1 MKRLITGIC
10 ILAVLASCGRKDW
23 RDASLPSAERARLL
37 LKEMTLEEKVGQMC
51 QYVAPCYV
59 PPGQGSPYK
68 NIDATDENLG
78 NKDLADKI
86 RRGEVGS
93 FLHCMTTKEAIALQ
107 EMAKESRLGIPLL
120 IGIDAIHGNALIEG
134 CTIYPTNINMAS
146 TFDTELMERIGSETA
161 LEMRQK
167 GLYWTFGPN
176 LDVARDARWGRM
188 GETFGEDPF
197 LVTQMGK
204 YSIFG
209 LQGTDRNFDEG
220 HVIACAKHLIA
231 GGEPF
236 GGLNAAPM
244 DLSERQLRE
253 IYLPPFVAAVQEA
266 HVGTVMAAHNEVNG
280 IPCHGNS
287 WLLKDLLRDELGF
300 DGFVVSDWMD
310 IERLYAMH
318 HWAPDSTEAFVRSV
332 EAGIDM
338 HMQGDN
344 YFEAVISAVK
354 SGRIPVKRIDEA
366 AGKILEMKFAVGLF
380 EAPMPSL
387 DPLENAAKHRQTA
400 LDAARESIVLLK
412 NNGLLPLT
420 ANGTSG
426 GSTASLRSAP
436 PSASLP
442 VPPLNVP
449 RVAVVSPT
457 GVPSGLKESERSDA
471 GSLRGTPLNP
481 PRGRRGVDGF
491 VPRRIFV
498 VGPNA
503 DSQTIL
509 GDWAAPQPDS
519 LVITVL
525 EGIKAEFPDVSID
538 TLCFGGK
545 ISDVDAKGIA
555 IARHKAAAADVCI
568 VVAGEN
574 SQRYSAFGRTC
585 GENCDRDDLDLPG
598 MQEELLEAV
607 ASTGKPTVLVL
618 MTGRANSIGWAK
630 DNVDAILNL
639 WEPGQMGGQAIAEV
653 LSGKVNPSGKLP
665 VTMPRSVG
673 QVPTV
678 YNHKHSQYSRLFA
691 TNDTGPLWP
700 FGFGLSYSKF
710 SYSVP
715 SFVESSAVGASGGS
729 TASRGSA
736 PPLASL
742 TVPPLN
748 VPRVAVVSPS
758 GVPAG
763 RKNNRSG
770 LARPAVATVAVNVTN
785 EGPFDGA
792 EVVQLYVKD
801 EFASVTRPVK
811 ELKAFKRIFLKAG
824 ESAEVTFEITPDML
838 QCFGADN
845 RWTVEPG
852 DFTIM
857 VGSSSADEDLQT
869 LTLEVL

>member
-1 MKRLITGIC
+1 M
-10 ILAVLASCGRKDW
+10 VSCGKGDW
-23 RDASLPSAERARLL
+23 RDATAPATERAKAL

-107 EMAKESRLGIPLL
+107 ELAKESRLGIPLL

-134 CTIYPTNINMAS
+134 CTIYPTSINLAS
-146 TFDTELMERIGSETA
+146 TFDPDLAEKIGTETA

-167 GLYWTFGPN
+167 GLYWTFAPN

-197 LVTQMGK
+197 LVSEMGK
-204 YSIFG
+204 YSIWG
-209 LQGTDRNFDEG
+209 LQGRNRNFDEG

-253 IYLPPFVAAVQEA
+253 IYLPPFVSAVQDA

-287 WLLKDLLRDELGF
+287 WLLKDLLRNEIGF

-310 IERLYAMH
+310 IERLHAMH

-344 YFEAVISAVK
+344 YFEAVIGAVK
-354 SGRIPVKRIDEA
+354 SGRIPMKRIDEA
-366 AGKILEMKFAVGLF
+366 VGKILEMKFAVGLF
-380 EAPMPSL
+380 EAPLPSL
-387 DPLENAAKHRQTA
+387 APLENAEAHRQTA

-412 NNGLLPLT
+412 NNGVLPLT
-420 ANGTSG
+420 ASG
-426 GSTASLRSAP
+426 SSGPDSSLRPAP
-436 PSASLP
+436 PTRNASGPLP
-442 VPPLNVP
+442 LTS
-449 RVAVVSPT
+449 R
-457 GVPSGLKESERSDA
+457 GWLRSGLTRPDA
-471 GSLRGTPLNP
+471 A
-481 PRGRRGVDGF
+481 
-491 VPRRIFV
+491 RRIFV

-525 EGIKAEFPDVSID
+525 EGIKAEFPGAKID
-538 TLCFGGK
+538 TMCFGGM
-545 ISDVDAKGIA
+545 IANIDAKGIEA
-555 IARHKAAAADVCI
+555 AKRKAAAADICI

-598 MQEELLEAV
+598 MQQELLEAV

-618 MTGRANSIGWAK
+618 MTGRANSLAWAK
-630 DNVDAILNL
+630 DNVDAILNV
-639 WEPGQMGGQAIAEV
+639 WEPGQMGGQAVAEV

-691 TNDTGPLWP
+691 TNKTGPLWP
-700 FGFGLSYSKF
+700 FGFGLSYSRF
-710 SYSVP
+710 VYSKPSMSSGQPSGRMATGPVTSASSGDSEHSEAVEPQEVP
-715 SFVESSAVGASGGS
+715 SAAASALDAI
-729 TASRGSA
+729 
-736 PPLASL
+736 
-742 TVPPLN
+742 
-748 VPRVAVVSPS
+748 
-758 GVPAG
+758 
-763 RKNNRSG
+763 
-770 LARPAVATVAVNVTN
+770 ATVSITVTN
-785 EGPFDGA
+785 EGPYDGT
-792 EVVQLYVKD
+792 EVVQLYVRD
-801 EFASVTRPVK
+801 EYASVTRPVK
-811 ELKAFKRIFLKAG
+811 ELKAFKRVSLKAG
-824 ESAEVTFEITPDML
+824 ESAEVTFAITPEML
-838 QCFGADN
+838 QCYGADN
-845 RWTVEPG
+845 RWSVEPG
-852 DFTIM
+852 DFTIL
-857 VGSSSADEDLQT
+857 VGSSSDDKDLQAVT
-869 LTLEVL
+869 LNVK

>member
-1 MKRLITGIC
+1 MRNNMKRFT
-10 ILAVLASCGRKDW
+10 ILLLLLASLASCGKEDW
-23 RDASLPSAERARLL
+23 RDTSLPASDRAKLL
-37 LKEMTLEEKVGQMC
+37 LREMTLEEKVGQMC

-107 EMAKESRLGIPLL
+107 ELAKESRLGIPLL

-134 CTIYPTNINMAS
+134 CTIYPTSINLAS
-146 TFDTELMERIGSETA
+146 SFDPEIVEKIGIETA
-161 LEMRQK
+161 QEMRQK
-167 GLYWTFGPN
+167 GLYWTFAPN

-197 LVTQMGK
+197 LVTEMGK
-204 YSIFG
+204 YSIWG
-209 LQGTDRNFDEG
+209 LQGRDRYFDEG
-220 HVIACAKHLIA
+220 HIIACAKHLIA

-244 DLSERQLRE
+244 DVSERQLRE
-253 IYLPPFVAAVQEA
+253 IYLPPFIAAVQDA

-310 IERLYAMH
+310 IERLHAMH
-318 HWAPDSTEAFVRSV
+318 HWAPDSTEAFIRSV

-344 YFEAVISAVK
+344 YFETVIGAVK
-354 SGRIPVKRIDEA
+354 SGRIPMRRIDEA
-366 AGKILEMKFAVGLF
+366 VGKILEMKFAVGLF
-380 EAPMPSL
+380 EAPMPSMA
-387 DPLENAAKHRQTA
+387 PLENAEAHRQTA
-400 LDAARESIVLLK
+400 LAAARESIVLLK
-412 NNGLLPLT
+412 NNGVLPLLKSERASLDGET
-420 ANGTSG
+420 HATLGTVRGGTGAKRSGASG
-426 GSTASLRSAP
+426 GASHSEAVEP
-436 PSASLP
+436 PELA
-442 VPPLNVP
+442 
-449 RVAVVSPT
+449 SPT
-457 GVPSGLKESERSDA
+457 
-471 GSLRGTPLNP
+471 LR
-481 PRGRRGVDGF
+481 RV
-491 VPRRIFV
+491 FV

-519 LVITVL
+519 LVVTVL
-525 EGIKAEFPDVSID
+525 EGIRAEFPKVMID
-538 TLCFGGK
+538 TMCFGGM
-545 ISDVDAKGIA
+545 ISNINEKGIA
-555 IARHKAAAADVCI
+555 EARRKAASADVCI

-607 ASTGKPTVLVL
+607 ASTGKPTILVL
-618 MTGRANSIGWAK
+618 MTGRANSLAWAK
-630 DNVDAILNL
+630 ENVDAIVNV
-639 WEPGQMGGQAIAEV
+639 WEPGQMGGQAVAEV

-691 TNDTGPLWP
+691 TNETGPLWP
-700 FGFGLSYSKF
+700 FGFGLSYSNF
-710 SYSVP
+710 VYSNP
-715 SFVESSAVGASGGS
+715 SLLSGQ
-729 TASRGSA
+729 T
-736 PPLASL
+736 
-742 TVPPLN
+742 
-748 VPRVAVVSPS
+748 
-758 GVPAG
+758 
-763 RKNNRSG
+763 SG
-770 LARPAVATVAVNVTN
+770 LAEPALDALATVSITVTN
-785 EGPFDGA
+785 EGPYDGA
-792 EVVQLYVKD
+792 EVVQLYIRD
-801 EFASVTRPVK
+801 EYASVTRPVK
-811 ELKAFKRIFLKAG
+811 ELKAFKRIFLKNG
-824 ESAEVTFEITPDML
+824 ESATVTFDITPEML
-838 QCFGADN
+838 QCFGAEN
-845 RWTVEPG
+845 RWSVEPG
-852 DFTIM
+852 EFTIM
-857 VGSSSADEDLQT
+857 VGSSSADEDLQAISYVV
-869 LTLEVL
+869 EG

>member
-1 MKRLITGIC
+1 MRNNMKRFT
-10 ILAVLASCGRKDW
+10 ILLLLLASLASCGKEDW
-23 RDASLPSAERARLL
+23 RDASLPASDRARLL
-37 LKEMTLEEKVGQMC
+37 LREMTLEEKVGQMC

-107 EMAKESRLGIPLL
+107 ELAKESRLGIPLL

-134 CTIYPTNINMAS
+134 CTIYPTSINLAS
-146 TFDTELMERIGSETA
+146 SFDPEIVEKIGTETA
-161 LEMRQK
+161 QEMRQK
-167 GLYWTFGPN
+167 GLYWTFAPN

-197 LVTQMGK
+197 LVTEMGK
-204 YSIFG
+204 YSIWG
-209 LQGTDRNFDEG
+209 LQGRDRNFDEG

-253 IYLPPFVAAVQEA
+253 IYLPPFIAAVQDA

-310 IERLYAMH
+310 IERLHAMH
-318 HWAPDSTEAFVRSV
+318 HWAPDSTEAFIRSV

-344 YFEAVISAVK
+344 YFEAVIGAVK
-354 SGRIPVKRIDEA
+354 SGRIPMRRIDEA
-366 AGKILEMKFAVGLF
+366 VGKILEMKFAVGLF
-380 EAPMPSL
+380 EAPMPSMA
-387 DPLENAAKHRQTA
+387 PLENAAAHRQTA
-400 LDAARESIVLLK
+400 LAAARESIVLLK
-412 NNGLLPLT
+412 NNGVLPLT
-420 ANGTSG
+420 ASG
-426 GSTASLRSAP
+426 SGSPDSSLRSAP
-436 PSASLP
+436 PTRSASGPLP
-442 VPPLNVP
+442 LTS
-449 RVAVVSPT
+449 R
-457 GVPSGLKESERSDA
+457 GWLRSGLARPD
-471 GSLRGTPLNP
+471 
-481 PRGRRGVDGF
+481 V
-491 VPRRIFV
+491 VRRIFV

-519 LVITVL
+519 LVVTVL
-525 EGIKAEFPDVSID
+525 EGIRAEFPKVMID
-538 TLCFGGK
+538 TMCFGGM
-545 ISDVDAKGIA
+545 ISNINEKGIA
-555 IARHKAAAADVCI
+555 EARRKAASADVCI

-607 ASTGKPTVLVL
+607 ASTGKPTILVL
-618 MTGRANSIGWAK
+618 MTGRANSLAWAK
-630 DNVDAILNL
+630 ENVDAIVNV
-639 WEPGQMGGQAIAEV
+639 WEPGQMGGQAVAEV

-691 TNDTGPLWP
+691 TNETGPLWP
-700 FGFGLSYSKF
+700 FGFGLSYSNF
-710 SYSVP
+710 VYSNP
-715 SFVESSAVGASGGS
+715 SLLSGQ
-729 TASRGSA
+729 
-736 PPLASL
+736 
-742 TVPPLN
+742 
-748 VPRVAVVSPS
+748 PS
-758 GVPAG
+758 GPG
-763 RKNNRSG
+763 RVHPRSAAAEYGLSPEAAPEHNEASKAG
-770 LARPAVATVAVNVTN
+770 LATVSITVTN
-785 EGPFDGA
+785 EGPYDGA
-792 EVVQLYVKD
+792 EVVQLYIRD
-801 EFASVTRPVK
+801 EYASVTRPVK
-811 ELKAFKRIFLKAG
+811 ELKAFKRIFLKNG
-824 ESAEVTFEITPDML
+824 ESATVTFDITPEML
-838 QCFGADN
+838 QCFGVEG
-845 RWTVEPG
+845 RWSVEPG
-852 DFTIM
+852 EFTIM
-857 VGSSSADEDLQT
+857 VGSSSADEDLQAISYVV
-869 LTLEVL
+869 EG

>member
-1 MKRLITGIC
+1 MKRFT
-10 ILAVLASCGRKDW
+10 ILLLLLASLASCGKRDW
-23 RDASLPSAERARLL
+23 RDASLPASERAKSL

-86 RRGEVGS
+86 RRGEVSS

-107 EMAKESRLGIPLL
+107 ELAKESRLGIPLL

-146 TFDTELMERIGSETA
+146 TFDPALMEKIGAETA

-167 GLYWTFGPN
+167 GLYWTFAPN

-197 LVTQMGK
+197 LVSEMGK
-204 YSIFG
+204 HSIFG

-253 IYLPPFVAAVQEA
+253 IYLPPFIAAVQDA

-310 IERLYAMH
+310 IERLHAMH
-318 HWAPDSTEAFVRSV
+318 HWAPDSTEAFIRSV

-344 YFEAVISAVK
+344 YFEAVIGAVK
-354 SGRIPVKRIDEA
+354 SGRIPMRRIDEA
-366 AGKILEMKFAVGLF
+366 VGKILEMKFAVGLF
-380 EAPMPSL
+380 EAPMPSMA
-387 DPLENAAKHRQTA
+387 PLENAEAHRQTA
-400 LDAARESIVLLK
+400 LAAARESIVLLK
-412 NNGLLPLT
+412 NNGVLPLD
-420 ANGTSG
+420 
-426 GSTASLRSAP
+426 
-436 PSASLP
+436 
-442 VPPLNVP
+442 
-449 RVAVVSPT
+449 VV
-457 GVPSGLKESERSDA
+457 
-471 GSLRGTPLNP
+471 
-481 PRGRRGVDGF
+481 
-491 VPRRIFV
+491 RRIFV

-519 LVITVL
+519 LVVTVL
-525 EGIKAEFPDVSID
+525 EGIRAEFPKAIID
-538 TLCFGGK
+538 TMCFGGM
-545 ISDVDAKGIA
+545 ISNINEKGIA
-555 IARHKAAAADVCI
+555 AARNKAAAADVCI

-598 MQEELLEAV
+598 MQEELLEAM
-607 ASTGKPTVLVL
+607 ASTGKPTILVL
-618 MTGRANSIGWAK
+618 MTGRANSLAWAK
-630 DNVDAILNL
+630 ENVDAIVNV
-639 WEPGQMGGQAIAEV
+639 WEPGQMGGQAVAEV

-691 TNDTGPLWP
+691 TNETGPLWP

-710 SYSVP
+710 SYSTP
-715 SFVESSAVGASGGS
+715 TIAAADGTPDGE
-729 TASRGSA
+729 T
-736 PPLASL
+736 
-742 TVPPLN
+742 
-748 VPRVAVVSPS
+748 
-758 GVPAG
+758 
-763 RKNNRSG
+763 SG
-770 LARPAVATVAVNVTN
+770 LAEPALDALATVSITVTN
-785 EGPFDGA
+785 EGPYDGA
-792 EVVQLYVKD
+792 EVVQLYIRD
-801 EFASVTRPVK
+801 EYASVTRPVK
-811 ELKAFKRIFLKAG
+811 ELKAFKRIFLKNG
-824 ESAEVTFEITPDML
+824 ESATVTFDITPEML
-838 QCFGADN
+838 QCFGAEN
-845 RWTVEPG
+845 RWSVEPG
-852 DFTIM
+852 EFTIM
-857 VGSSSADEDLQT
+857 VGSSSADEDLQAISYVV
-869 LTLEVL
+869 EG

>member
-1 MKRLITGIC
+1 MKRLF
-10 ILAVLASCGRKDW
+10 VLLSFSVLLFSCNKGDW
-23 RDASLPSAERARLL
+23 RDASLPAADRAELL
-37 LKEMTLEEKVGQMC
+37 LKEMTLQEKVGQMC

-146 TFDTELMERIGSETA
+146 TFDTELMERIGAETA

-167 GLYWTFGPN
+167 GLYWTFAPN

-188 GETFGEDPF
+188 GETYGEDPF
-197 LVTQMGK
+197 LVTEMGK
-204 YSIFG
+204 HSILG
-209 LQGTDRNFDEG
+209 LQGPDRNFDEG

-253 IYLPPFVAAVQEA
+253 IYLPPFIAAVEDA

-344 YFEAVISAVK
+344 YFEAVIDAVK
-354 SGRIPVKRIDEA
+354 SGRIPMKRIDEA
-366 AGKILEMKFAVGLF
+366 SGKILEMKFAVGLF
-380 EAPMPSL
+380 EAPLPSL
-387 DPLENAAKHRQTA
+387 DPLENAEAHRQTA
-400 LDAARESIVLLK
+400 LNAARESIVLLK
-412 NNGLLPLT
+412 NDGILPL
-420 ANGTSG
+420 S
-426 GSTASLRSAP
+426 S
-436 PSASLP
+436 
-442 VPPLNVP
+442 
-449 RVAVVSPT
+449 
-457 GVPSGLKESERSDA
+457 
-471 GSLRGTPLNP
+471 
-481 PRGRRGVDGF
+481 
-491 VPRRIFV
+491 PRRIFV

-519 LVITVL
+519 LVITVM
-525 EGIKAEFPDVSID
+525 EGIKAEFPGATID

-545 ISDVDAKGIA
+545 ISNVDAKGIA
-555 IARHKAAAADVCI
+555 VARHKAAASDVCI

-598 MQEELLEAV
+598 MQEQLLEAV
-607 ASTGKPTVLVL
+607 ASSGKPTVLVL

-630 DNVDAILNL
+630 ENVDAILNV
-639 WEPGQMGGQAIAEV
+639 WEPGQMGGQATAEV

-665 VTMPRSVG
+665 VTMPRNVG

-691 TNDTGPLWP
+691 TNETGPLWP
-700 FGFGLSYSKF
+700 FGFGLSYSSF
-710 SYSVP
+710 HYSVP
-715 SFVESSAVGASGGS
+715 ELVEGP
-729 TASRGSA
+729 T
-736 PPLASL
+736 
-742 TVPPLN
+742 N
-748 VPRVAVVSPS
+748 KVS
-758 GVPAG
+758 V
-763 RKNNRSG
+763 RI
-770 LARPAVATVAVNVTN
+770 TN
-785 EGPFDGA
+785 EGPYDGT
-792 EVVQLYVKD
+792 EVVQLYIRD
-801 EFASVTRPVK
+801 EYASVTRPVK
-811 ELKAFKRIFLKAG
+811 ELKAFKRIFLKNG
-824 ESAEVTFEITPDML
+824 ESTEVTFNITPEML
-838 QCFGADN
+838 QCFSADN
-845 RWTVEPG
+845 KWTVEPG

-869 LTLEVL
+869 LKLTVN

>member
-1 MKRLITGIC
+1 M
-10 ILAVLASCGRKDW
+10 VSCGKGDWKD
-23 RDASLPSAERARLL
+23 ATAPAAERAKAL

-107 EMAKESRLGIPLL
+107 ELAKESRLGIPLL

-134 CTIYPTNINMAS
+134 CTIYPTSINLAS
-146 TFDTELMERIGSETA
+146 TFDPELVESIGAETA

-167 GLYWTFGPN
+167 GLYWTFAPN

-188 GETFGEDPF
+188 GETYGEDPF
-197 LVTQMGK
+197 LVTEMGK
-204 YSIFG
+204 HSIWG
-209 LQGTDRNFDEG
+209 LQGQDRNFDQG

-253 IYLPPFVAAVQEA
+253 IYLPPFVSAIQDA

-344 YFEAVISAVK
+344 YFEAVIGAVK
-354 SGRIPVKRIDEA
+354 SGRIPMKRIDEA

-380 EAPMPSL
+380 EAPLPSL
-387 DPLENAAKHRQTA
+387 APLENAEAHRQTA

-412 NNGLLPLT
+412 NNGVLPLT
-420 ANGTSG
+420 ASG
-426 GSTASLRSAP
+426 SSGPDSSLRSAP
-436 PSASLP
+436 PTRSASGPLP
-442 VPPLNVP
+442 LTS
-449 RVAVVSPT
+449 R
-457 GVPSGLKESERSDA
+457 GWLGSGLARPDA
-471 GSLRGTPLNP
+471 T
-481 PRGRRGVDGF
+481 
-491 VPRRIFV
+491 RRIFI

-525 EGIKAEFPDVSID
+525 EGIRNEFPEAKID
-538 TLCFGGK
+538 TLCFGGM
-545 ISDVDAKGIA
+545 IANIDAKGIEN
-555 IARHKAAAADVCI
+555 ARRKAASADVCI

-585 GENCDRDDLDLPG
+585 GENCDRDDLNLPG
-598 MQEELLEAV
+598 MQQELLEAV

-618 MTGRANSIGWAK
+618 MTGRANSLAWAK
-630 DNVDAILNL
+630 ENVDAILNV
-639 WEPGQMGGQAIAEV
+639 WEPGQMGGQAVAEV

-691 TNDTGPLWP
+691 TNETGPLWP
-700 FGFGLSYSKF
+700 FGFGLSYSCF
-710 SYSVP
+710 HYSSP
-715 SFVESSAVGASGGS
+715 TITTADGTLDGETTATLGTLRGGTGAKRSGASGG
-729 TASRGSA
+729 ASHSEAVEPQEVPSA
-736 PPLASL
+736 VA
-742 TVPPLN
+742 
-748 VPRVAVVSPS
+748 RVAV
-758 GVPAG
+758 
-763 RKNNRSG
+763 N
-770 LARPAVATVAVNVTN
+770 LTN
-785 EGPFDGA
+785 EGPYDGT
-792 EVVQLYVKD
+792 EVVQLYVRD
-801 EFASVTRPVK
+801 EYASVTRPVK
-811 ELKAFKRIFLKAG
+811 ELKAFRRVFLKVG
-824 ESAEVTFEITPDML
+824 ESAEVTFAITPEML

-845 RWTVEPG
+845 RWSVEPG
-852 DFTIM
+852 EFTILI
-857 VGSSSADEDLQT
+857 GSSSADQDLQKLS
-869 LTLEVL
+869 LTVE

>member
-1 MKRLITGIC
+1 M
-10 ILAVLASCGRKDW
+10 VSCGKGDWKD
-23 RDASLPSAERARLL
+23 ATAPAAERAKAL

-107 EMAKESRLGIPLL
+107 ELAKESRLGIPLL

-134 CTIYPTNINMAS
+134 CTIYPTSINLAS
-146 TFDTELMERIGSETA
+146 TFDPELVESIGAETA

-167 GLYWTFGPN
+167 GLYWTFAPN
-176 LDVARDARWGRM
+176 LDVARDARWGRI
-188 GETFGEDPF
+188 GETYGEDPF
-197 LVTQMGK
+197 LVTEMGK
-204 YSIFG
+204 HSIWG
-209 LQGTDRNFDEG
+209 LQGRDRNFDQG

-253 IYLPPFVAAVQEA
+253 IYLPPFVSAIQDA

-344 YFEAVISAVK
+344 YFEAVIGAVK
-354 SGRIPVKRIDEA
+354 SGRIPMKRIDEA

-380 EAPMPSL
+380 EAPLPSL
-387 DPLENAAKHRQTA
+387 APLENAEAHRQTA

-412 NNGLLPLT
+412 NNGVLPLT
-420 ANGTSG
+420 ASG
-426 GSTASLRSAP
+426 SSGPDSSLRSAP
-436 PSASLP
+436 PTRSASGPLP
-442 VPPLNVP
+442 LTS
-449 RVAVVSPT
+449 R
-457 GVPSGLKESERSDA
+457 GWLGSGLARPDA
-471 GSLRGTPLNP
+471 T
-481 PRGRRGVDGF
+481 
-491 VPRRIFV
+491 RRIFI

-525 EGIKAEFPDVSID
+525 EGIRNEFPEAKID
-538 TLCFGGK
+538 TMCFGGM
-545 ISDVDAKGIA
+545 ISKVDAKGIEN
-555 IARHKAAAADVCI
+555 ARRKAASADVCI

-585 GENCDRDDLDLPG
+585 GENCDRDDLNLPG
-598 MQEELLEAV
+598 MQQELLEAV

-618 MTGRANSIGWAK
+618 MTGRANSLAWAK
-630 DNVDAILNL
+630 ENVDAILNV
-639 WEPGQMGGQAIAEV
+639 WEPGQMGGQAVAEV

-691 TNDTGPLWP
+691 TNETGPLWP
-700 FGFGLSYSKF
+700 FGFGLSYSCF
-710 SYSVP
+710 HYSSP
-715 SFVESSAVGASGGS
+715 TITTADGTLNGETTATLGTLRGGTGAKRSGASGG
-729 TASRGSA
+729 ASRSEAVEPQEVPSA
-736 PPLASL
+736 VA
-742 TVPPLN
+742 
-748 VPRVAVVSPS
+748 RVAV
-758 GVPAG
+758 
-763 RKNNRSG
+763 N
-770 LARPAVATVAVNVTN
+770 LTN
-785 EGPFDGA
+785 EGPYDGA
-792 EVVQLYVKD
+792 EVVQLYIRD
-801 EFASVTRPVK
+801 EYASVTRPVK
-811 ELKAFKRIFLKAG
+811 ELKAFKRIFLKNG
-824 ESAEVTFEITPDML
+824 ETQEVTFAITPEML

-845 RWTVEPG
+845 RWSVEPG
-852 DFTIM
+852 EFTILI
-857 VGSSSADEDLQT
+857 GSSSADQDLQKLT
-869 LTLEVL
+869 LTVE

>member
-1 MKRLITGIC
+1 MRKIVFIGFVL
-10 ILAVLASCGRKDW
+10 LAVSCGNGDW
-23 RDASLPSAERARLL
+23 RDATLPAEKRANLL

-107 EMAKESRLGIPLL
+107 ELAKESRLGIPLL

-134 CTIYPTNINMAS
+134 CTIYPTSINLAS
-146 TFDTELMERIGSETA
+146 SFDPDLIERIGTETA
-161 LEMRQK
+161 QEMRQK
-167 GLYWTFGPN
+167 GLYWTFAPN

-197 LVTQMGK
+197 LVTEMGK
-204 YSIFG
+204 YSIWG
-209 LQGTDRNFDEG
+209 LQGRDRDFDEG

-253 IYLPPFVAAVQEA
+253 IYLPPFVAAVQDA

-318 HWAPDSTEAFVRSV
+318 HWAPDSTEAFIRSV

-344 YFEAVISAVK
+344 YFEAVIGAVK
-354 SGRIPVKRIDEA
+354 AGRIPMRRIDEA

-380 EAPMPSL
+380 EAPMPSMA
-387 DPLENAAKHRQTA
+387 PLENASAHRQTA
-400 LDAARESIVLLK
+400 LEAARESIVLLK
-412 NNGLLPLT
+412 NNGILPLT
-420 ANGTSG
+420 ASG
-426 GSTASLRSAP
+426 SGSPDSSLRSAP
-436 PSASLP
+436 PTRSASGPLP
-442 VPPLNVP
+442 LTS
-449 RVAVVSPT
+449 R
-457 GVPSGLKESERSDA
+457 GWLRSGLARPDA
-471 GSLRGTPLNP
+471 A
-481 PRGRRGVDGF
+481 
-491 VPRRIFV
+491 RRIFV

-525 EGIKAEFPDVSID
+525 EGIKTEFPGVAID
-538 TLCFGGK
+538 TMCFGGM
-545 ISDVDAKGIA
+545 ISNVNEKGISE
-555 IARHKAAAADVCI
+555 ARRKASAADVCI

-585 GENCDRDDLDLPG
+585 GENCDRDDLNLPG

-607 ASTGKPTVLVL
+607 ASTGKPTILVL
-618 MTGRANSIGWAK
+618 MTGRANSLAWAK
-630 DNVDAILNL
+630 ENVDAILNV
-639 WEPGQMGGQAIAEV
+639 WEPGQMGGQAVAEV

-691 TNDTGPLWP
+691 TNETGPLWP
-700 FGFGLSYSKF
+700 FGFGLSYSNF
-710 SYSVP
+710 AYSNP
-715 SFVESSAVGASGGS
+715 SLISGQPSGPGRVHPRSAAAEYGLSPEADPERNEASKAG
-729 TASRGSA
+729 
-736 PPLASL
+736 LAS
-742 TVPPLN
+742 PDRGR
-748 VPRVAVVSPS
+748 PRHARGGTADEVGG
-758 GVPAG
+758 GVE
-763 RKNNRSG
+763 RSETSG
-770 LARPAVATVAVNVTN
+770 LAEPALDALATVSIMITN
-785 EGPFDGA
+785 EGPYDGA
-792 EVVQLYVKD
+792 EVVQLYIRD

-811 ELKAFKRIFLKAG
+811 ELKAFKRVFLKNG
-824 ESAEVTFEITPDML
+824 ETATVTFEITPEML

-845 RWTVEPG
+845 KWSVEPG
-852 DFTIM
+852 EFTIL
-857 VGSSSADEDLQT
+857 VGSSSADEDLRPLSLKIEQ
-869 LTLEVL
+869 

>member
-1 MKRLITGIC
+1 M
-10 ILAVLASCGRKDW
+10 VSCGKGDW
-23 RDASLPSAERARLL
+23 TDASLPAADRAKAL

-107 EMAKESRLGIPLL
+107 ELAKESRLGIPLL

-134 CTIYPTNINMAS
+134 CTIYPTSINLAS
-146 TFDTELMERIGSETA
+146 TFDPELVESIGAETA

-167 GLYWTFGPN
+167 GLYWTFAPN

-188 GETFGEDPF
+188 GETYGEDPF
-197 LVTQMGK
+197 LVTEMGK
-204 YSIFG
+204 HSIWG
-209 LQGTDRNFDEG
+209 LQGRDRNFDQG

-231 GGEPF
+231 GGKPF

-253 IYLPPFVAAVQEA
+253 IYLPPFVSAIQDA

-344 YFEAVISAVK
+344 YFEAVIGAVK
-354 SGRIPVKRIDEA
+354 SGRIPMKRIDEA

-380 EAPMPSL
+380 EAPLPSL
-387 DPLENAAKHRQTA
+387 APLENAEAHRQTA

-412 NNGLLPLT
+412 NNGVLPLFR
-420 ANGTSG
+420 NGGVASSG
-426 GSTASLRSAP
+426 GSTASLREAP
-436 PSASLP
+436 PLASQSEAP

-449 RVAVVSPT
+449 RVAVVSP
-457 GVPSGLKESERSDA
+457 SGLTTSANPGNSERSDA
-471 GSLRGTPLNP
+471 GSLRGTPLSP
-481 PRGRRGVDGF
+481 PGGRRGVDGS
-491 VPRRIFV
+491 RQRTLFV

-525 EGIKAEFPDVSID
+525 EGIRNEFPGAKID
-538 TLCFGGK
+538 TLCFGGM
-545 ISDVDAKGIA
+545 ISKVDAKGIEN
-555 IARHKAAAADVCI
+555 ARRKAASADVCI

-598 MQEELLEAV
+598 MQQELLEAV

-618 MTGRANSIGWAK
+618 MTGRANSLAWAK
-630 DNVDAILNL
+630 ENVDAILNV
-639 WEPGQMGGQAIAEV
+639 WEPGQMGGQAVAEV

-691 TNDTGPLWP
+691 TNETGPLWP
-700 FGFGLSYSKF
+700 FGFGLSYSCF
-710 SYSVP
+710 HYSSP
-715 SFVESSAVGASGGS
+715 TITTADGTLDGETTATLGTLRGGTGAKRSGASGG
-729 TASRGSA
+729 ASRSEAVEPQEVPSA
-736 PPLASL
+736 VA
-742 TVPPLN
+742 
-748 VPRVAVVSPS
+748 RVAV
-758 GVPAG
+758 
-763 RKNNRSG
+763 N
-770 LARPAVATVAVNVTN
+770 LTN
-785 EGPFDGA
+785 EGPYDGA
-792 EVVQLYVKD
+792 EVVQLYIRD
-801 EFASVTRPVK
+801 EYASVTRPVK
-811 ELKAFKRIFLKAG
+811 ELKAFKRIFLKNG
-824 ESAEVTFEITPDML
+824 ETQEVTFEITPEML

-845 RWTVEPG
+845 RWSVEPG
-852 DFTIM
+852 EFTILI
-857 VGSSSADEDLQT
+857 GSSSADQDLQKLS
-869 LTLEVL
+869 LTID

>member
-1 MKRLITGIC
+1 MIRRTIIIGI
-10 ILAVLASCGRKDW
+10 AVLMVSCGKGDW
-23 RDASLPSAERARLL
+23 RDASLPAAERAKAL

-107 EMAKESRLGIPLL
+107 ELAKESRLGIPLL

-134 CTIYPTNINMAS
+134 CTIYPTSINLAS
-146 TFDTELMERIGSETA
+146 TFDPELVESIGAETA

-167 GLYWTFGPN
+167 GLYWTFAPN

-188 GETFGEDPF
+188 GETYGEDPF
-197 LVTQMGK
+197 LVTEMGK
-204 YSIFG
+204 HSIWG
-209 LQGTDRNFDEG
+209 LQGRDRNFDQG

-253 IYLPPFVAAVQEA
+253 IYLPPFVSAIQDA

-344 YFEAVISAVK
+344 YFEAVIGAVK
-354 SGRIPVKRIDEA
+354 SGRIPMKRIDEA

-380 EAPMPSL
+380 EAPLPSL
-387 DPLENAAKHRQTA
+387 APLENAEAHRQTA

-412 NNGLLPLT
+412 NNGVLPLIKAGQPLEPGRVHPRALRLRSGT
-420 ANGTSG
+420 AAAEYGLS
-426 GSTASLRSAP
+426 STAAP
-436 PSASLP
+436 A
-442 VPPLNVP
+442 
-449 RVAVVSPT
+449 RVFIT
-457 GVPSGLKESERSDA
+457 
-471 GSLRGTPLNP
+471 
-481 PRGRRGVDGF
+481 
-491 VPRRIFV
+491 
-498 VGPNA
+498 GPNSN
-503 DSQTIL
+503 SQTIL

-525 EGIKAEFPDVSID
+525 EGIRNEFPEAKID
-538 TLCFGGK
+538 TMCFGGM
-545 ISDVDAKGIA
+545 ISKVDAKGIEN
-555 IARHKAAAADVCI
+555 ARRKAASADVCI
-568 VVAGEN
+568 VVVGEN

-585 GENCDRDDLDLPG
+585 GENCDRDDLNLPG
-598 MQEELLEAV
+598 MQQELLEAV

-618 MTGRANSIGWAK
+618 MTGRANSLAWAK
-630 DNVDAILNL
+630 ENVDAILNV
-639 WEPGQMGGQAIAEV
+639 WEPGQMGGQAVAEV

-691 TNDTGPLWP
+691 TNETGPLWP
-700 FGFGLSYSKF
+700 FGFGLSYSCF
-710 SYSVP
+710 HYSSP
-715 SFVESSAVGASGGS
+715 TITTADGTLDGETTATLGTLRGGTEAKRSGASGG
-729 TASRGSA
+729 ASRSEAVEPQEVPSA
-736 PPLASL
+736 VA
-742 TVPPLN
+742 
-748 VPRVAVVSPS
+748 RVAV
-758 GVPAG
+758 
-763 RKNNRSG
+763 N
-770 LARPAVATVAVNVTN
+770 LTN
-785 EGPFDGA
+785 EGPYDGT
-792 EVVQLYVKD
+792 EVVQLYVRD
-801 EFASVTRPVK
+801 EYASVTRPVK
-811 ELKAFKRIFLKAG
+811 ELKAFRRVFLKVG
-824 ESAEVTFEITPDML
+824 ESAEVTFAITPEML

-845 RWTVEPG
+845 RWSVEPG
-852 DFTIM
+852 EFTILI
-857 VGSSSADEDLQT
+857 GSSSADQDLQKLT
-869 LTLEVL
+869 LTVE

>member
-1 MKRLITGIC
+1 MRRILLAGIAF
-10 ILAVLASCGRKDW
+10 LLVSCGKGDW
-23 RDASLPSAERARLL
+23 RDATLPAADRAKSL

-107 EMAKESRLGIPLL
+107 ELAKESRLGIPLL

-134 CTIYPTNINMAS
+134 CTIYPTSINLAS
-146 TFDTELMERIGSETA
+146 TFDPEIVEKIGTETA

-167 GLYWTFGPN
+167 GLYWTFAPN

-197 LVTQMGK
+197 LVTEMGK
-204 YSIFG
+204 YSIWG
-209 LQGTDRNFDEG
+209 LQGRDRNFDEG

-253 IYLPPFVAAVQEA
+253 IYLPPFIAAVQDA

-287 WLLKDLLRDELGF
+287 WLLNDLLRDELGF

-310 IERLYAMH
+310 IERLHAMH

-344 YFEAVISAVK
+344 YFEAVIGAVK
-354 SGRIPVKRIDEA
+354 SGRIPMRRIDEA
-366 AGKILEMKFAVGLF
+366 VGKILEMKFAVGLF

-387 DPLENAAKHRQTA
+387 APLENAEAHRQTA

-412 NNGLLPLT
+412 NNDILPLT
-420 ANGTSG
+420 A
-426 GSTASLRSAP
+426 
-436 PSASLP
+436 
-442 VPPLNVP
+442 
-449 RVAVVSPT
+449 
-457 GVPSGLKESERSDA
+457 A
-471 GSLRGTPLNP
+471 GSGSPDRSH
-481 PRGRRGVDGF
+481 PRLL
-491 VPRRIFV
+491 RRIFI

-525 EGIKAEFPDVSID
+525 EGLKEEFPEVTID
-538 TLCFGGK
+538 TMCFGGM
-545 ISDVDAKGIA
+545 ITNINDKGIA
-555 IARHKAAAADVCI
+555 AARHKASAADVCI

-585 GENCDRDDLDLPG
+585 GENCDRDNLDLPG

-618 MTGRANSIGWAK
+618 MTGRANSLAWAK
-630 DNVDAILNL
+630 VNVDAVVNV
-639 WEPGQMGGQAIAEV
+639 WEPGQMGGKAVAEV

-691 TNDTGPLWP
+691 TNETGPLWP

-710 SYSVP
+710 S
-715 SFVESSAVGASGGS
+715 F
-729 TASRGSA
+729 SA
-736 PPLASL
+736 PKIVDS
-742 TVPPLN
+742 TVS
-748 VPRVAVVSPS
+748 V
-758 GVPAG
+758 
-763 RKNNRSG
+763 KI
-770 LARPAVATVAVNVTN
+770 TN
-785 EGPFDGA
+785 EGPYDGA
-792 EVVQLYVKD
+792 EVVQLYIRD
-801 EFASVTRPVK
+801 EYASVTRPVK
-811 ELKAFKRIFLKAG
+811 ELKAFKRVFLKDG
-824 ESAEVTFEITPDML
+824 ESATVTFEITPEML
-838 QCFGADN
+838 QCFGAEG
-845 RWTVEPG
+845 RWSVEPG
-852 DFTIM
+852 EFTIM
-857 VGSSSADEDLQT
+857 VGSSSADEDLQAT
-869 LTLEVL
+869 SLVVEG